1 MKEEA
6 VNEEDMT
13 GQRPSREDYEILG
26 KEHY

>member
-1 MKEEA
+1 MEEEA

-13 GQRPSREDYEILG
+13 GQRSLGEDYEILG